1 MASRSAVRSFKRDT
15 PSLWLQYLCARESR
29 RRCSWPRARIRA
41 ETIRVCCRCW
51 IWIYAHIYAAIYVT
65 IRPRSLSRVLRS
77 TVLRDPQ
84 AARARA
90 RAQSHRRDAPSAP
103 VRGGTR
109 GRARGAGGRARDHP
123 AAHGRRGDGNPARA
137 HGRRHRACGGR
148 PCVREGRFATP
159 PVGSFEH
166 AVFSRG
172 FSRPRAPHD
181 ARRAGG
187 SGEGLLER
195 FAPRRLHRA
204 VVEAPRPMAC
214 AAECANGTARCA
226 PKRVEKL

>member
-1 MASRSAVRSFKRDT
+1 MGTWRLGGGRGGGGGGGRRAQRRARPRANARREV
-15 PSLWLQYLCARESR
+15 CARD
-29 RRCSWPRARIRA
+29 
-41 ETIRVCCRCW
+41 
-51 IWIYAHIYAAIYVT
+51 
-65 IRPRSLSRVLRS
+65 SLKRLSVPA
-77 TVLRDPQ
+77 VD
-84 AARARA
+84 ARARRHRSSVRAAKAGRHLHPHSVRPAGPGVTA
-90 RAQSHRRDAPSAP
+90 RS
-103 VRGGTR
+103 R

-137 HGRRHRACGGR
+137 HGRGHRACGGR

-204 VVEAPRPMAC
+204 VVEAPPPMAC

>member
-1 MASRSAVRSFKRDT
+1 MGTWRLGGGRGGGGGGGRRAQRRARPRANARREVRARQPQT
-15 PSLWLQYLCARESR
+15 PQRPRRGCAREASPLVGPRRESR
-29 RRCSWPRARIRA
+29 PPPPPTLCATGRPGRDRA
-41 ETIRVCCRCW
+41 V
-51 IWIYAHIYAAIYVT
+51 
-65 IRPRSLSRVLRS
+65 
-77 TVLRDPQ
+77 
-84 AARARA
+84 ARAR
-90 RAQSHRRDAPSAP
+90 P
-103 VRGGTR
+103 
-109 GRARGAGGRARDHP
+109 RGAGGRARDHP

-204 VVEAPRPMAC
+204 VVEAPPPMAC